1 MFIAQGL
8 GRNSMIMLVKVLAP
22 LLTVFL
28 ALASADMVGA
38 PEDADINS
46 PEIQNALHFAVAQY
60 NAESDS
66 IYTSQIVKVISVQTQ
81 VVAGVKYI
89 FTVEMAKTSCKKT
102 EAKDNCAMNS
112 DPAIAQP
119 HECTLAVWSQPWINS
134 VQLIENTC

>member
-1 MFIAQGL
+1 
-8 GRNSMIMLVKVLAP
+8 MLVKVLAP

-119 HECTLAVWSQPWINS
+119 HECMLAVWSQPWINS